1 MEPRRLRLD
10 EAGLARLFG
19 TLEARILEVL
29 WERGPSTAR
38 EVHQALG
45 RDRSYKTV
53 LTVLNRLVEKGVLRR
68 RRRERAYV
76 YLPRES
82 REELLA
88 RVTRSVTRG
97 LVEDFGDLAVVHFVQ
112 ALREASP
119 EALKL
124 LRQLLQEEEAE
135 G

>member
-19 TLEARILEVL
+19 ALEARILEVL

-119 EALKL
+119 EALRL

>member
-19 TLEARILEVL
+19 ALEARILEVL

-97 LVEDFGDLAVVHFVQ
+97 LVEDFGDLALVHFVQ

-119 EALKL
+119 EALRL